1 MLQYLISCCFFI
13 VFSTVHVLSLS
24 FKNDNF
30 FIINYYFCFCCR
42 PTVQEDGGDIVFVVS
57 RST

>member
-30 FIINYYFCFCCR
+30 FIINYFF
-42 PTVQEDGGDIVFVVS
+42 VFVVGLLFKKMVG
-57 RST
+57 TLFLW